1 MGAYPLPD
9 EVQDLDVL
17 IVDDATTIRR
27 KLRSLLGELS
37 IPDERIREAS
47 SARDALEAF
56 EQGAPDLV
64 LLDLVLPDIP
74 GEELGSVLMEK
85 HSDTSVIPLTAL
97 DPNDR
102 RVRQL
107 VSKGALGVVEKP
119 VRRQAVQDMMGMLYD
134 EELAKRE

>member
-1 MGAYPLPD
+1 MGPHPLPD

-37 IPDERIREAS
+37 IPENRIREAS
-47 SARDALEAF
+47 SAKDALKAF
-56 EQGAPDLV
+56 EDGTPDVV

-85 HSDTSVIPLTAL
+85 HPDTNVIPLTAL
-97 DPNDR
+97 DPTDR

-107 VSKGALGVVEKP
+107 VSKGAVGVVEKP
-119 VRRQAVQDMMGMLYD
+119 VRRQAVREMMGMLYD
-134 EELAKRE
+134 EEIAEPE